1 MLHSSPLIYVT
12 DLLVTGPFVEMPMIE
27 AVAETMELCLAQFYQ
42 LTGLEIQIAPIHLMA
57 LMTLLRHHLEI
68 ISPALPYQ
76 RG

>member
-1 MLHSSPLIYVT
+1 
-12 DLLVTGPFVEMPMIE
+12 MIE
-27 AVAETMELCLAQFYQ
+27 AVVETMELCLAQFYQ